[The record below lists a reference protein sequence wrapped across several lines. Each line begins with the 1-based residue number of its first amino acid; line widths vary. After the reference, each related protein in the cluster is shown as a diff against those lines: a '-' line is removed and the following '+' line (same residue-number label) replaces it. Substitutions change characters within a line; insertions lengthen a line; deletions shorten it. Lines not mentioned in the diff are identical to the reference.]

1 MNFGTC
7 RFCLA
12 PNRVLHDAPAMCCG
26 CLNAD
31 LALDADDLREE
42 IERLMPKAETGEQ
55 WAHICALEAAYVEA
69 TGQQL
74 R

>member
-1 MNFGTC
+1 MILGTC

-12 PNRVLHDAPAMCCG
+12 ENRVLHGIPAMCCG

-31 LALDADDLREE
+31 LALDADDIHTE
-42 IERLMPKAETGEQ
+42 IDRLIPFAETGEQ

-69 TGQQL
+69 TGKQL